1 MDGASSGVVSFFGV
15 WKSRVSAE
23 DDSLRMVA
31 SGVVFSLE
39 EAEVIEGGATGIAGT
54 GAASALGTGGSC
66 LWLLAA
72 EATGEGLFDVEGLV
86 VFSRGKLRAAGVA
99 PPGLLEGTVLLR
111 CTLPPGVV
119 GVPIIGLTGVG
130 PASDLLLC
138 LLDTDTLRRKLFHL
152 PSALLLLLAFELERL
167 TTVFDLL
174 GVTGDPGTLVGL
186 GTPDCTSLTVS

>member
-1 MDGASSGVVSFFGV
+1 M
-15 WKSRVSAE
+15 SAE
-23 DDSLRMVA
+23 DDSLRIVA
-31 SGVVFSLE
+31 SGVVFSLD
-39 EAEVIEGGATGIAGT
+39 EADVIEGGARGRAGT
-54 GAASALGTGGSC
+54 AVASALGMRGSC

-72 EATGEGLFDVEGLV
+72 EATGDGLFDVEGLEV
-86 VFSRGKLRAAGVA
+86 LSRGKLRAAGA
-99 PPGLLEGTVLLR
+99 ATPGRLEGTVLLR

-119 GVPIIGLTGVG
+119 GVPITGLTGVG

-138 LLDTDTLRRKLFHL
+138 LLDTDTFRLRLFHL
-152 PSALLLLLAFELERL
+152 PSALLLLAFELERL

>member
-1 MDGASSGVVSFFGV
+1 M
-15 WKSRVSAE
+15 
-23 DDSLRMVA
+23 
-31 SGVVFSLE
+31 
-39 EAEVIEGGATGIAGT
+39 EGGARGRAGT
-54 GAASALGTGGSC
+54 AVASALGMRGSC

-72 EATGEGLFDVEGLV
+72 EATGEGLFDVEGLEV
-86 VFSRGKLRAAGVA
+86 LSLGNPRAPGAA
-99 PPGLLEGTVLLR
+99 PPGRLEGTVLLR

-119 GVPIIGLTGVG
+119 GVPITGLTGVG

-138 LLDTDTLRRKLFHL
+138 LLDTDTFRLRLFHL
-152 PSALLLLLAFELERL
+152 PSGLLLLLAFELERL